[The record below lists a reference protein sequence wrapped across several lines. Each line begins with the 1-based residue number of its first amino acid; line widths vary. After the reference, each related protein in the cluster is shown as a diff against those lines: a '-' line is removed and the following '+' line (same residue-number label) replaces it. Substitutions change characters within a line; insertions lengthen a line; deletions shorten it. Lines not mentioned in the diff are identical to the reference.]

1 MGSSLAFP
9 AAENGHDVRIVGTS
23 LEDDGIT
30 ALKKT
35 PLHPKL
41 SRPFPENVTYYYF
54 KDWQKAVEG
63 ADFVIGGVSSFGVEW
78 FLDEV
83 LRKLDPS
90 IPVLSV
96 TKGLL
101 SLPDGNLITY
111 PRYWEKAL
119 KKDGIRREI
128 CAVGGPCTSEDLVAM
143 DPTEVAF
150 CGRDKEDLRMMRDT
164 LERPYYHISLTD
176 DVVGLE
182 CAVALKNAYALA
194 VTLAVGLHVQA
205 HGEDAP
211 ERFNSPAGTFTQA
224 VREIHALMQLVGG
237 TFESEAIGL
246 GDLYVTICHGR
257 TRNAGILMGKGLS
270 ANEITEAL
278 AGMTLESLVITRVMG
293 EAVRRKAEQGLLD
306 LKDFPLLMHVVSILD
321 GHHPDVTLP
330 WRDFTFE
337 RFSKR

>member
-1 MGSSLAFP
+1 MMGSSLAFP
-9 AAENGHDVRIVGTS
+9 AAENGHTVRIVGTS

-30 ALKKT
+30 ALTKT
-35 PLHPKL
+35 HSHPKF
-41 SRPFPENVTYYYF
+41 SRPFPDNVEYYYF
-54 KDWQKAVEG
+54 RDWEKAVEG

-78 FLDEV
+78 FLEEV

-96 TKGLL
+96 TKGLR
-101 SLPDGNLITY
+101 SLPDGSLISY
-111 PRYWEKAL
+111 PRYWENAL
-119 KKDGIRREI
+119 KEEGMNREI

-150 CGRDKEDLRMMRDT
+150 CGRDRKALAMMWET

-194 VTLAVGLHVQA
+194 VTLAIGLNERT
-205 HGEDAP
+205 HGEGAP
-211 ERFNSPAGTFTQA
+211 DRFNSQAGTFTQA
-224 VREIHALMQLVGG
+224 VREMHALIRLVGG

-257 TRNAGILMGKGLS
+257 TRSAGILMGKGLG
-270 ANEITEAL
+270 ADQITEAL
-278 AGMTLESLVITRVMG
+278 AGITLESLVITRVMG
-293 EAVRRKAEQGLLD
+293 EAVRRKAEQGLVD

-321 GHHPDVTLP
+321 GNHPDVTLP
-330 WRDFTFE
+330 WRDFTYETF
-337 RFSKR
+337 RK